1 MCSGNQT
8 RKSKQICLSSRT
20 SDQNLWNRIAI
31 CDGHTVLQ
39 FDGRIKGKD
48 ENQVECYVF
57 FWQNREEGLNTAY
70 RIVNMIK
77 NSSNLRNNAAPILL
91 NALKNFEIEQV

>member
-1 MCSGNQT
+1 M
-8 RKSKQICLSSRT
+8 K
-20 SDQNLWNRIAI
+20 
-31 CDGHTVLQ
+31 
-39 FDGRIKGKD
+39 IKL
-48 ENQVECYVF
+48 NVMF